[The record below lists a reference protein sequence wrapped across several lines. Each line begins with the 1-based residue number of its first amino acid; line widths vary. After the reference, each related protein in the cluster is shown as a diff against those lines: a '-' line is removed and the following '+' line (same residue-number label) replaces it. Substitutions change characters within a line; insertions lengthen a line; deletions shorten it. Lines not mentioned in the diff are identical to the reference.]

1 MARKTIAQVREE
13 FQAATLQ
20 ALPAFV
26 CTYETDSRAGVQK
39 LVAQDEKTNGKNGSR
54 TGESL

>member
-39 LVAQDEKTNGKNGSR
+39 LVAQAKKQMEKM
-54 TGESL
+54 EAE